1 MKFAGIPAGRIALTS
16 VPNVVFS
23 ELLPLMDDASQIQVT
38 LHIYYLLSQ
47 KKGSPRYVT
56 STELRGDTTL
66 MQALAFKP
74 ANLKRG
80 LDKAVAV
87 GALIQAKAG
96 ETDWYFFNTAESRRA
111 IEKITSGELELS
123 AELHMVET
131 EPVETPN
138 IFVLYEQN
146 IGPLTPM
153 IAEELKQAEQDYPAH
168 IILDAFRSAAENNKR
183 SWRYVNK
190 ILLNWT
196 RSNTDEK
203 TRRTVTP
210 ERRPSITGKLADVA
224 KPK

>member
-1 MKFAGIPAGRIALTS
+1 MKFAGIPAGRVSVTS
-16 VPNVVFS
+16 VPNIIFS
-23 ELLPLMDDASQIQVT
+23 ELLPLMSDAAEIHVT
-38 LHIYYLLSQ
+38 LHVFYLLSQ

-56 STELRGDTTL
+56 YEELRADTTL
-66 MQALAFKP
+66 MQALEFKP
-74 ANLKRG
+74 GNLKRG
-80 LDKAVAV
+80 LEKAVAL
-87 GALIQAKAG
+87 GALIQAEAG
-96 ETDWYFFNTAESRRA
+96 ETDWYFFNTAESRNA
-111 IEKITSGELELS
+111 LEKIKNGEMEL
-123 AELHMVET
+123 AADLHIVDSEA
-131 EPVETPN
+131 VDTPN

-153 IAEELKQAEQDYPAH
+153 IAEELKQAEDEYPPH

-203 TRRTVTP
+203 TRRPFTP